1 MKTLLTNPLKKS
13 FKSAFLIL
21 SVVLS
26 PLFLSSCGDDV
37 QEDDERE
44 DRVKTVE
51 KDGSVE
57 VVFNSRKLD
66 DTRDIIETK
75 KTFWVKNTKIKE
87 KIELDTVPSLG
98 KIKAEGT
105 DSTGK
110 ALTGE
115 VKKEYEFYVTIK

>member
-1 MKTLLTNPLKKS
+1 MKNPFKKS
-13 FKSAFLIL
+13 FKTTFFLL
-21 SVVLS
+21 SMLLS
-26 PLFLSSCGDDV
+26 PFVFSSCDDNK
-37 QEDDERE
+37 EDEERE
-44 DRVKTVE
+44 DRVKTIE

-66 DTRDIIETK
+66 ETHDIIETK
-75 KTFWVKNTKIKE
+75 KTFWVKNEKVKE

-105 DSTGK
+105 DSLGK
-110 ALTGE
+110 ELTGE

>member
-1 MKTLLTNPLKKS
+1 MKNLIKKS
-13 FKSAFLIL
+13 FKNT
-21 SVVLS
+21 
-26 PLFLSSCGDDV
+26 LFLLSILLSSLFFSSCDDDKN
-37 QEDDERE
+37 EDEERD

-66 DTRDIIETK
+66 ETRDIIETK
-75 KTFWVKNTKIKE
+75 KTFWAKNVKIKE

-98 KIKAEGT
+98 KIKAQGT
-105 DSTGK
+105 DSLGK
-110 ALTGE
+110 ELTGE

>member
-1 MKTLLTNPLKKS
+1 MRNSLKTAL
-13 FKSAFLIL
+13 LIL

-26 PLFLSSCGDDV
+26 PLFLSSCDDD
-37 QEDDERE
+37 EAKDDERE
-44 DRVKTVE
+44 DRVKTIE
-51 KDGSVE
+51 KDGSIE

-75 KTFWVKNTKIKE
+75 KTFWVKNAKYKE

>member
-1 MKTLLTNPLKKS
+1 MENSIKKYFKTV
-13 FKSAFLIL
+13 FLIL

-26 PLFLSSCGDDV
+26 PLFLSSCDDNS
-37 QEDDERE
+37 EDEERE

-66 DTRDIIETK
+66 ETRDIIETK
-75 KTFWVKNTKIKE
+75 KTFWVKNAKIKE

-105 DSTGK
+105 DSLGK
-110 ALTGE
+110 PLTGE